1 MNVKDEM
8 NDIKDTSRSDISQN
22 TNIKVF
28 NGFSNDENGNI
39 DRIAQLNKP
48 KKRNSPTNKKSNNS
62 NKQIFSVLRSLPVT
76 QETTT
81 YKNPIID
88 IISFGNGNL
97 FQNNLNN
104 NNNQNKEN
112 ISNSPS
118 HKQNKEEDN
127 ESNASKHSK
136 NSKNSYNSIR
146 SMSVNDPNENIN
158 TFLTTE
164 GISDPCNNLD
174 PLARTNISDP
184 KDNLFSKIRHN
195 LEEKETIQPSNSID
209 NNEKVS
215 KVIHCKLGNKVVD
228 SFTVSTIEKGVAL
241 LVSNEDCIFTLPIF
255 LLPKGVKA
263 GNIYTFSI
271 EVEDT
276 KEECED
282 YIKEIQKNFL
292 INKKN

>member
-1 MNVKDEM
+1 MNVKDET

-28 NGFSNDENGNI
+28 NGFTNDENGNI
-39 DRIAQLNKP
+39 DRIAQLNKS
-48 KKRNSPTNKKSNNS
+48 KKRNSPTNKKSNSS
-62 NKQIFSVLRSLPVT
+62 NKQIFSVLRSLPLN
-76 QETTT
+76 QETSI

-104 NNNQNKEN
+104 NNPNKDCS
-112 ISNSPS
+112 SNSPS
-118 HKQNKEEDN
+118 YKQNKEEDN

-158 TFLTTE
+158 AFLTTE

-174 PLARTNISDP
+174 PLARSNASDQ
-184 KDNLFSKIRHN
+184 KDNLFSKIQHN
-195 LEEKETIQPSNSID
+195 LEEKEAIQKPGNSID
-209 NNEKVS
+209 NNEKAS
-215 KVIHCKLGNKVVD
+215 KIIHCKLGNKVVD

-276 KEECED
+276 KEECEE
-282 YIKEIQKNFL
+282 YMKEIQKNFL
-292 INKKN
+292 KNKKS